1 MTSDKHLE
9 HLRQLNAKRAITPR
23 ALKQSEKSISDAARL
38 KREQEALSAA
48 ELWKRGMEA
57 ERRK

>member
-23 ALKQSEKSISDAARL
+23 SLKQSEKSISDAARL
-38 KREQEALSAA
+38 KREEEAAKAA
-48 ELWKRGMEA
+48 DMWKRGMAA
-57 ERRK
+57 ERGK